1 GLDSQI
7 GGRLSSQALQ
17 VTFTKHAR
25 RTAQHLRATAPPS
38 HADAVEELALAYRE
52 LSYDSYRRLALAD
65 GAQPVSPRGMVR
77 AGRAVARS
85 ARLAG

>member
-1 GLDSQI
+1 
-7 GGRLSSQALQ
+7 

-38 HADAVEELALAYRE
+38 RRDSVELLAAVYRE

-65 GAQPVSPRGMVR
+65 GAQPVSPRGVVR
-77 AGRAVARS
+77 ASRALARS